1 MAQEPVSTN
10 GSGGGFSAH
19 VPPPP
24 SEVTVRTLESDLASM
39 GASGGVSP
47 KPKPV
52 KFSHKIDQEES
63 ARITAGVATGA
74 PMGTIPQAAPA
85 KDFFSSKIFL
95 ALSLFVLLAVVFL
108 AGYYV
113 IYPLLNPA
121 PATVQQKAAAP
132 AGIGEALEHKS
143 FFTQPVDGIFTLDAS
158 LPVEGMQA
166 NRDKVSALVSGLTG
180 KFFELE
186 PEDSLSQ
193 PVYASSFFALVG
205 ANILKADF
213 IDANF
218 EKDST
223 MFLYKDK
230 NALLPG
236 YILKL
241 KSGKTPILLKSDV
254 TELENASSS
263 WSNLFV
269 MPTGTP
275 AQQFHDDLLSGQ
287 PVRVLDFSNPSS
299 TLAYGWFLNK
309 YLIIST
315 SLEGMKDAISHF

>member
-10 GSGGGFSAH
+10 GSEGGFSAH

-74 PMGTIPQAAPA
+74 PMGTPQQPSAIA
-85 KDFFSSKIFL
+85 DFFSSKIFL
-95 ALSLFVLLAVVFL
+95 VLSLLILLTVVFL

-121 PATVQQKAAAP
+121 PAPVQQKAAAP
-132 AGIGEALEHKS
+132 AGVVETVEHKS

-158 LPVEGMQA
+158 LPVQGMQA
-166 NRDKVSALVSGLTG
+166 DRDKVSALVGGLTG

-193 PVYASSFFALVG
+193 PVYASSFFALIG
-205 ANILKADF
+205 AEVLKADF
-213 IDANF
+213 LDANF
-218 EKDST
+218 EKDFT

-236 YILKL
+236 YILRL
-241 KSGKTPILLKSDV
+241 KAGETPILLKNDIA
-254 TELENASSS
+254 ELENASSS

-269 MPTGTP
+269 MQTGTP
-275 AQQFHDDLLSGQ
+275 QPQFHDDLLSGQ

-315 SLEGMKDAISHF
+315 SLDGMKEAINHF

>member
-1 MAQEPVSTN
+1 MADEQVSTN
-10 GSGGGFSAH
+10 GAGGFSAH

-24 SEVTVRTLESDLASM
+24 SEVTVRTLESDIASM

-47 KPKPV
+47 KPRPV

-63 ARITAGVATGA
+63 ARVTAGVATGA
-74 PMGTIPQAAPA
+74 PMGTVPQATPA
-85 KDFFSSKIFL
+85 MDFFSSKIFL

-121 PATVQQKAAAP
+121 PAPVQQKAAAP
-132 AGIGEALEHKS
+132 AGTVETLEHKS

-158 LPVEGMQA
+158 LPVQGMQA
-166 NRDKVSALVSGLTG
+166 DRDKVNALVGGLTG
-180 KFFELE
+180 NFFELE

-193 PVYASSFFALVG
+193 PVFASDFFTLIG
-205 ANILKADF
+205 ANILKTDF
-213 IDANF
+213 LNANF
-218 EKDST
+218 EKDFT

-230 NALLPG
+230 SALLAG

-241 KSGKTPILLKSDV
+241 KTGETPILLKNDV
-254 TELENASSS
+254 MELENASSS
-263 WSNLFV
+263 WANLFV
-269 MPTGTP
+269 MQTGTP
-275 AQQFHDDLLSGQ
+275 AQQFRDDLLSGQ

-315 SLEGMKDAISHF
+315 SLDGMKDAVLHF